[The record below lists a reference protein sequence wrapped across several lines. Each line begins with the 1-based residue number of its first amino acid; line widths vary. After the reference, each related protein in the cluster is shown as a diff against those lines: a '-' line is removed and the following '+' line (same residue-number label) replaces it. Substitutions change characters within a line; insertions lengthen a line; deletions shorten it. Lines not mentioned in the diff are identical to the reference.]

1 MKTLG
6 GSIKPIKY
14 WKNFVQF
21 GKYTYTNVTI
31 LRRILRLDEDYVL
44 NKGRPTVQTR

>member
-6 GSIKPIKY
+6 GSAKPIKY

-21 GKYTYTNVTI
+21 GKYTYANVTI
-31 LRRILRLDEDYVL
+31 LRRGLRIDENYVL
-44 NKGRPTVQTR
+44 NKISPTV

>member
-6 GSIKPIKY
+6 GSAKPRKY

-21 GKYTYTNVTI
+21 GKYTYANVTI
-31 LRRILRLDEDYVL
+31 LRRILRLDEAYVL